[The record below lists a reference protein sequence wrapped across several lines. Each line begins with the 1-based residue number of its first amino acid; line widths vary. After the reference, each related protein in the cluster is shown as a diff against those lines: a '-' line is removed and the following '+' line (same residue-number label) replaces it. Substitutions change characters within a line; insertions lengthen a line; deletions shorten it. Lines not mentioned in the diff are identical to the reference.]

1 MGSSEKYIKTSK
13 CNTWFPRNKT
23 VYIALLNWSQ
33 KLSKGWSGE
42 IIVASYVKQEWKT
55 SSMSLQANI
64 AGEVLVT
71 ILFFV
76 FSFLVRFLGKL
87 LLYFHAIIDFWMS
100 CCSSCTMCGKIL
112 SDLGSNSR
120 RIKENKKRNVKNV
133 KKEHVSTK
141 VLVRFFFFLLINILP
156 ITCYVNLN

>member
-1 MGSSEKYIKTSK
+1 MKIFKRIFYKRLGSSEKYIKTSK

-64 AGEVLVT
+64 AGEVLV
-71 ILFFV
+71 IVLFFV
-76 FSFLVRFLGKL
+76 FSFLLRFWGKL
-87 LLYFHAIIDFWMS
+87 LLYFHAIIDFLMS
-100 CCSSCTMCGKIL
+100 CLQLLHHVWEGFIK
-112 SDLGSNSR
+112 LG
-120 RIKENKKRNVKNV
+120 
-133 KKEHVSTK
+133 
-141 VLVRFFFFLLINILP
+141 
-156 ITCYVNLN
+156 